1 MLLLLLCALLVLQL
15 PVLSSIYY
23 ASIVINLFSLV
34 FPGLELLWQGAI
46 NFV

>member
-1 MLLLLLCALLVLQL
+1 MLLLLLCALLALQL
-15 PVLSSIYY
+15 PVLSSAYY
-23 ASIVINLFSLV
+23 ANLVISLFSLV

>member
-15 PVLSSIYY
+15 PVLLSTYY
-23 ASIVINLFSLV
+23 ANLVINLFSLV
-34 FPGLELLWQGAI
+34 CPGLELMWQGAI